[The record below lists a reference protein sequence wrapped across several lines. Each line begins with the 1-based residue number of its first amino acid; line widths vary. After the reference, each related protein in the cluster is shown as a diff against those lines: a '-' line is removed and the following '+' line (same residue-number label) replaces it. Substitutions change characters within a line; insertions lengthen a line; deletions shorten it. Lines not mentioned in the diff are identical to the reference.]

1 VDIKNHLKAMA
12 IPYDAVTSIVST
24 DFSQY
29 AALIVPG
36 GNSLTEYNSLGS
48 ARTKIGDAIKD
59 GLGYLGHCAGAF
71 LTGDYGSWGLKLVP
85 KAIDYPSFY
94 YSGTELAMSKHSL
107 ASGEVRYILYYGG
120 PDLSGL
126 GETIATYRNG
136 ATSIVQLRVGKG
148 LMVLTGGHPES
159 SQATIQSLGLTD
171 PDGDDAA
178 LEHKLID
185 AVVSSQEVK

>member
-1 VDIKNHLKAMA
+1 MA

-36 GNSLTEYNSLGS
+36 GNSLTEYNALGS

-71 LTGDYGSWGLKLVP
+71 LTGNYGSWGLKLIDYG
-85 KAIDYPSFY
+85 IDYPGFF
-94 YSGTELAMSKHSL
+94 YSGTELAMSQHHL
-107 ASGEVRYILYYGG
+107 ANGEIRYILYYGG

-126 GETIATYRNG
+126 GETIATYRDG
-136 ATSIVQLRVGKG
+136 SASIIQLRVGKG
-148 LMVLTGGHPES
+148 LMVLTGGHPEA
-159 SQATIQSLGLTD
+159 SQATIKALGLTD